1 MPVSA
6 KAPRNKSE
14 LRSEAAFRLKIG
26 VANSAD
32 WCLGADTL
40 GLLFKL
46 ASSPDT
52 VMDGMKLLH
61 ELQTHQVELEMQQ
74 QELERSAQL
83 YEKQAGELRTYFEHA
98 PFGYLIVQPDG
109 VISKCNS
116 GAARLLGLKP
126 KMCNGQRFE
135 NFFTVL
141 SAYGL
146 QDLLT
151 HASVEGP
158 PVMCVLELRPGKGR
172 PRRVQLLINKSPDSN
187 QFLLGLSSYDQ
198 LLKV

>member
-1 MPVSA
+1 MSA
-6 KAPRNKSE
+6 IVKATRNKSE

-46 ASSPDT
+46 ASSPET
-52 VMDGMKLLH
+52 VMDGLKLLH

-74 QELERSAQL
+74 QELEHSAQQHT
-83 YEKQAGELRTYFEHA
+83 KQMDKLKSYFEHA
-98 PFGYLIVQPDG
+98 PFGYLIVNRDG
-109 VISKCNS
+109 EIIHCNS
-116 GAARLLGLKP
+116 AAVMLLGSKN
-126 KMCNGQRFE
+126 KSCVGQRFDS
-135 NFFTVL
+135 FCTVL

-146 QDLLT
+146 QDLLM
-151 HASVEGP
+151 HAVVEGP
-158 PVMCVLELRPGKGR
+158 PVMCVLELKPGRGR
-172 PRRVQLLINKSPDSN
+172 PRRMQVLINKSPEEG
-187 QFLLGLSSYDQ
+187 QFLFGLSSYDQ